1 MQSFLGFLIHSCSFE
16 IMIDFNLWVCS
27 AAVAIPDYGLKSL
40 NASGFTGSGMFTEV
54 LPLNFLGCF
63 FSVFSK

>member
-54 LPLNFLGCF
+54 LPPLNFLGCF
-63 FSVFSK
+63 FLFSK